1 MAKSRNKQAA
11 LKQKLEE
18 AKRQKLVQEKM
29 AITASDDSVDP
40 KMTQQQQQQLR
51 LSDEEI
57 RIRNDRLRF
66 EELLNKGYSSSL
78 GDDSSLNE
86 YLTTRQE
93 EAEIDAVRKFRD
105 FFFFFLMLIFRNAL
119 LITVVVDDVCCA
131 YHH

>member
-105 FFFFFLMLIFRNAL
+105 FFFFDADFSQRPANH
-119 LITVVVDDVCCA
+119 CCCG
-131 YHH
+131 